1 MLHELLTIAQGAT
14 GTGTAAA
21 TEPLIANPYARI
33 GIIAAG
39 YLLMVLLS
47 GRVVLLFI
55 DRSTIPVRSSAPSGP
70 KLRFGSSVIIGKC
83 ENIITMT
90 FILAGEVTGLALI
103 FAAKSW
109 ARGDRIKENPGFY
122 LGGTLINL
130 VWGMLIAFIVR
141 LLVIEPS
148 MF

>member
-1 MLHELLTIAQGAT
+1 MLHQLLTIAQSTTNAGPVAD
-14 GTGTAAA
+14 
-21 TEPLIANPYARI
+21 PLIANPYARI
-33 GIIAAG
+33 GVIAAG
-39 YLLMVLLS
+39 YLVMILLS
-47 GRVVLLFI
+47 GRVVMLFI
-55 DRSTIPVRSSAPSGP
+55 DRSTIPARSSASDGP

-122 LGGTLINL
+122 LGGTLVNL